1 MQLKLNDF
9 DGHAYAYMHSHA
21 YAHAYARTHTH
32 TDTHTHTH
40 THTHIRTPES
50 LSDNHIPA
58 SLKPRPL
65 FDVSAVVWYRY
76 AEALKHY
83 KSLQTANLGM
93 CPLHELLTGGSMGFV
108 ILTFVLPVLPAMTM
122 GN

>member
-1 MQLKLNDF
+1 MQLKLNNF

-21 YAHAYARTHTH
+21 YAHAYAHA
-32 TDTHTHTH
+32 HTHTH

-65 FDVSAVVWYRY
+65 FDVSAVVWHRY
-76 AEALKHY
+76 AEAFKHY
-83 KSLQTANLGM
+83 ESLQIENLGTY
-93 CPLHELLTGGSMGFV
+93 PLHELLTGGSMGFV
-108 ILTFVLPVLPAMTM
+108 I
-122 GN
+122 

>member
-1 MQLKLNDF
+1 MQLKLNNF

-21 YAHAYARTHTH
+21 YAHAHA
-32 TDTHTHTH
+32 HTH

-65 FDVSAVVWYRY
+65 FDVSAVVWHRY
-76 AEALKHY
+76 AEAFKHY
-83 KSLQTANLGM
+83 ESLQIENLGTY
-93 CPLHELLTGGSMGFV
+93 PLHELLTGGSMGFV
-108 ILTFVLPVLPAMTM
+108 I
-122 GN
+122 